1 LVGIKNQNGFTLVP
15 TRPLHTTM
23 STTLTLKN
31 IPDALYRCLKQS
43 AEFNRRSLNSELITQ
58 LEARLLPHAHSTA
71 QRLARVRALRQG
83 LPVDAFSAMDISAL
97 KQEGRP

>member
-1 LVGIKNQNGFTLVP
+1 
-15 TRPLHTTM
+15 M

-58 LEARLLPHAHSTA
+58 LEARLLPHTNATA
-71 QRLARVRALRQG
+71 QRLTRVRELRQD
-83 LPVDAFSAMDISAL
+83 LPVGAFSAMDISAF